1 MKKARIIKSSFRVMV
16 RHKLRTFFM
25 TIGIVVGI
33 TALTI
38 IFSLGKGTEKKV
50 MGIIEKIFDASSI
63 MITAGGGRMMGGPL
77 PDTIVTTLTMEDMKV
92 LEQEIAGIA
101 VWDPMQMMPARE
113 VKYRENSANIRVLGH
128 SPKAEVVW
136 NRGVSRGDFFD
147 DADMETFAR
156 VALIGEE
163 VVNELFVDREPLGET
178 IRIGNVPFRVKGV
191 LDIVGADPHGMNRDS
206 EIYVPITTA
215 MRRLMNVDYIMAAKL
230 LVEDPDEM
238 DDIVKQ
244 ITQILRERH
253 NIGDGEPDDFAI
265 MTPVQVKEM
274 VHRALRIF
282 NILLPLIAGISLLVG
297 GVVAANLMLISVSE
311 RTSEIGLR
319 KAVGAR
325 SKDVLFQFLLETTAI
340 TVSGGIIGILLGIFG
355 VQAVANMMSIP
366 VAISIKA
373 IILGIIFSSLVGLVS
388 GIAPAR
394 RASKFQPV
402 ETLR

>member
-1 MKKARIIKSSFRVMV
+1 
-16 RHKLRTFFM
+16 M

>member
-1 MKKARIIKSSFRVMV
+1 
-16 RHKLRTFFM
+16 M

-33 TALTI
+33 TALTL
-38 IFSLGKGTEKKV
+38 IFSLGKGTEQKV
-50 MGIIEKIFDASSI
+50 MGIIENVFDASSI

-77 PDTIVTTLTMEDMKV
+77 QDTVVTTFTMEDMEV
-92 LEQEIAGIA
+92 LEQEISGIA

-128 SPKAEVVW
+128 SPEAEEVW
-136 NRGVSRGDFFD
+136 NRGVSRGVFFD
-147 DADMETFAR
+147 DSDMDTFAR
-156 VALIGEE
+156 VALIGED
-163 VVNELFVDREPLGET
+163 VVDELFAGSDPIGET
-178 IRIGNVPFRVKGV
+178 IRIGNVPFRVIGV
-191 LDIVGADPHGMNRDS
+191 LDVVGADPHGMNRDS

-215 MRRLMNVDYIMAAKL
+215 MRRLMNVDYIMAAKM
-230 LVEDPDEM
+230 LVEDPE
-238 DDIVKQ
+238 Q
-244 ITQILRERH
+244 IEKIAERITGMLRERH
-253 NIGDGEPDDFAI
+253 YIGEGETDDFSI

-274 VHRALRIF
+274 VTSALDIF

-340 TVSGGIIGILLGIFG
+340 TVTGGIIGILLGILG
-355 VQAVANMMSIP
+355 VQAVARMMSVP
-366 VAISIKA
+366 VAISVKA
-373 IILGIIFSSLVGLVS
+373 IILGIVSSSLVGMVA
-388 GIAPAR
+388 GMVPAR